1 MGYAAGAEQAGITA
15 QRSFQVAASSNFQ
28 MHGAECQRRGYDR
41 NEPL

>member
-41 NEPL
+41 KEPL